1 MIYNLHLQF
10 HTFSQSNFYQIFANF
25 SSTHLIYDIFSSNI
39 FHFYVLYFL
48 KALDVYGKLPLHYV
62 ADRAEPNLEAILCLL
77 KAYPQGYF

>member
-1 MIYNLHLQF
+1 MLCNLQLQF
-10 HTFSQSNFYQIFANF
+10 HTFYQSSFYQILIF
-25 SSTHLIYDIFSSNI
+25 SSTHLIYIYILNI
-39 FHFYVLYFL
+39 FYFHFFYFL